1 LAEWIE
7 ALCDMVL
14 KWKPVIGW
22 LRRQFRSRIGPFLE
36 RRLRERSGWIARK
49 QFPTGG

>member
-1 LAEWIE
+1 
-7 ALCDMVL
+7 
-14 KWKPVIGW
+14 VIGW
-22 LRRQFRSRIGPFLE
+22 AEEAIQITSGIGPFLE